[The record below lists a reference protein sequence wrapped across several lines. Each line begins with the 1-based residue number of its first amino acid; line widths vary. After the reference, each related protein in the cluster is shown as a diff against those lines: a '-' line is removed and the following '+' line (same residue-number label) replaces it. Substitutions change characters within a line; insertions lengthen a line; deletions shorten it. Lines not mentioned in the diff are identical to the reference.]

1 MNPHMQKWHSY
12 AALLLL
18 VLMALALWS
27 NLLYARPAVNLAGA
41 EQTAQRIFYFH
52 MGSVFAALLGFV
64 LSLLGSV
71 LYLIRKNL
79 AWDSLAAAGIEVGL
93 IGALGVLVTGS
104 LWAKP
109 TWNTYWTWDPR
120 LTTTTVL
127 VLVYVAYLLL
137 RNGVTNLRTRALFAS
152 LYAILAYLMVP
163 LTYYSAIWFRSIHP
177 MMFLNA
183 SNAEATGD
191 FSASVGPTMR
201 VAFQGSLVAFSLLAG
216 TLILLRWRMLRLEAT
231 MHALLATSGK

>member
-1 MNPHMQKWHSY
+1 MNSNLQRWHGY
-12 AALLLL
+12 AAHLLF
-18 VLMALALWS
+18 VVMALALWG
-27 NLLYARPAVNLAGA
+27 NLLYAQPAINLEGA

-52 MGSVFAALLGFV
+52 MGSVVTALLGFF
-64 LSLLGSV
+64 LSLVGGV
-71 LYLIRKNL
+71 LYLMRRKL

-137 RNGVTNLRTRALFAS
+137 RNGVINPRTRALFAS
-152 LYAILAYLMVP
+152 LYALLAYLMVP

-183 SNAEATGD
+183 SNPDAAGD
-191 FSASVGPTMR
+191 FSPSVGPTMR
-201 VAFQGSLVAFSLLAG
+201 IALQGSLVAFVLLGG
-216 TLILLRWRMLRLEAT
+216 TLILLRWRMLRLEEA
-231 MHALLATSGK
+231 MYSLLGVIRR

>member
-1 MNPHMQKWHSY
+1 MNARLSRWHSY
-12 AALLLL
+12 VALLLL
-18 VLMALALWS
+18 VVMALALWG
-27 NLLYARPAVNLAGA
+27 NLLYAPSAINLEGA

-52 MGSVFAALLGFV
+52 MGSVVAALLGFV
-64 LSLLGSV
+64 LSLIGSV
-71 LYLIRKNL
+71 LYLIRRRL
-79 AWDSLAAAGIEVGL
+79 TWDSLAAAGIEVGL
-93 IGALGVLVTGS
+93 IGALGVLITGS

-137 RNGVTNLRTRALFAS
+137 RNGVVNLRTRALFAS
-152 LYAILAYLMVP
+152 FYAILAYLMVP

-183 SNAEATGD
+183 RNPDATGD
-191 FSASVGPTMR
+191 FSAVVGPTMR
-201 VAFQGSLVAFSLLAG
+201 LVLQGSLVAFGLLAG
-216 TLILLRWRMLRLEAT
+216 TLILLRWRMLRLEASV
-231 MHALLATSGK
+231 HALLITSGK

>member
-1 MNPHMQKWHSY
+1 MHPKLQRWHSF

-18 VLMALALWS
+18 VMMGLALWG
-27 NLLYARPAVNLAGA
+27 NLQYAQPAVNLSGA

-52 MGSVFAALLGFV
+52 MGAVFAALLGFV
-64 LSLLGSV
+64 LSLFGSI

-79 AWDSLAAAGIEVGL
+79 AWDSLAASGIEVGL

-109 TWNTYWTWDPR
+109 TWNTYWIWDPR

-137 RNGVTNLRTRALFAS
+137 RNGVANLRTRALFAS
-152 LYAILAYLMVP
+152 FYAILAYLMVP

-177 MMFLNA
+177 MMFLSA
-183 SNAEATGD
+183 SNPEATGD

-201 VAFQGSLVAFSLLAG
+201 VALQGSVAAFVLLAG
-216 TLILLRWRMLRLEAT
+216 TLILLRWRMLRLEEA
-231 MHALLATSGK
+231 MHALLVTTRK